1 MTTFDSDLIRRY
13 ARSAPRYASY
23 PSAVRFHTAFDVAA
37 YRRAALLSNAPTPMK
52 PLAAHV
58 HAPLEPAAGYLQRL
72 LLEIE
77 LQGGL
82 FDQRRR
88 LERVHFSAELPAQF
102 TIGRLGRIVTRI
114 AECFSAEESAHREL
128 SIEIDPRSV
137 GRETFPGLA
146 MLGFKRA
153 TLSVKDFADIRQ
165 VKRAFARARAA
176 GLSSLGLDLI
186 YGMSLQTAES
196 FAATLDTLIA
206 MRPDRVAAYA
216 IQPADAEARL
226 RLLALA
232 VERLTAAGYVHVGM
246 SHFALPQDE
255 LTEALRSHTLHR
267 DLQGYSTH
275 AGSDLIGF
283 GVGAI
288 SAIGNIYARNHKNL
302 AAYGAALDHQRLPIE
317 RGVELTVDD
326 LVRREIIERI
336 LCDGALDTR
345 QIEEK
350 YAIDFASYFAGERA
364 QLEQMVTD
372 GLLAK
377 TSDTLAVTENGR
389 FLLRSI
395 AAVFDTHLR
404 GGNGSASVGMI

>member
-1 MTTFDSDLIRRY
+1 
-13 ARSAPRYASY
+13 
-23 PSAVRFHTAFDVAA
+23 
-37 YRRAALLSNAPTPMK
+37 K

-77 LQGGL
+77 LHAGL
-82 FDQRRR
+82 FDQRRT
-88 LERVHFSAELPAQF
+88 LERVHFGAQLPALF

-114 AECFSAEESAHREL
+114 TECFSADESAQREL
-128 SIEIDPRSV
+128 SIEIDPRTV
-137 GRETFPGLA
+137 RRETFAGLA

-153 TLSVKDFADIRQ
+153 TLSVRDFSDIRQ

-176 GLSSLGLDLI
+176 GLAWLGLDLI
-186 YGMSLQTAES
+186 YGMPLQAAER

-216 IQPADAEARL
+216 VQPTDAQARM

-232 VERLTAAGYVHVGM
+232 VERLTAAGYVHIGM

-255 LTEALRSHTLHR
+255 LTEAPRSHTLHWN
-267 DLQGYSTH
+267 LQSYSTH
-275 AGSDLIGF
+275 AGSDLIGL

-288 SAIGNIYARNHKNL
+288 SAIGNTYARSHKDL
-302 AAYGAALDHQRLPIE
+302 AAYQDALDHQRLPIE

-336 LCDGALDTR
+336 LCDGVLDTR

-350 YAIDFASYFAGERA
+350 YALDFASYFARERA
-364 QLEQMVTD
+364 QLEQMIAD
-372 GLLAK
+372 GLLAR
-377 TSDTLAVTENGR
+377 TSDTLSVTENGR
-389 FLLRSI
+389 FFLRSI
-395 AAVFDTHLR
+395 AVVFDTYLC
-404 GGNGSASVGMI
+404 GCNGSTSAGTHNC

>member
-1 MTTFDSDLIRRY
+1 MPTFDSDLIRRY
-13 ARSAPRYASY
+13 ARSAPRYTSY
-23 PSAVRFHTAFDVAA
+23 PAAVRFHTSFDVAA
-37 YRRAALLSNAPTPMK
+37 YRRAAFLSNAQTPMK

-58 HAPLEPAAGYLQRL
+58 HAPPEPAAGYLQRL

-77 LQGGL
+77 LQAGL

-88 LERVHFSAELPAQF
+88 LERVHFGVELPAQL

-114 AECFSAEESAHREL
+114 AECFSADESAQREL

-137 GRETFPGLA
+137 GRETFAGLA
-146 MLGFKRA
+146 MLGFRRA
-153 TLSVKDFADIRQ
+153 TISVKNFADIRQ

-176 GLSSLGLDLI
+176 GLSSLDLDLV
-186 YGMSLQTAES
+186 YGTPLPTAER
-196 FAATLDTLIA
+196 FAATLDALIA

-216 IQPADAEARL
+216 VRPVAAEARL

-232 VERLTAAGYVHVGM
+232 VERLTAAGYVHIGM

-255 LTEALRSHTLHR
+255 LTAALRSHTLHR
-267 DLQGYSTH
+267 SLQGYSTH
-275 AGSDLIGF
+275 TGSDLIGF

-288 SAIGNIYARNHKNL
+288 SAIGNTYARNHKDL
-302 AAYGAALDHQRLPIE
+302 AAYGDALDHQRLPIE

-336 LCDGALDTR
+336 LCDGVLDMR

-350 YAIDFASYFAGERA
+350 YALDFGSYFARERA
-364 QLEQMVTD
+364 QLEQMVAD
-372 GLLAK
+372 GLLAN
-377 TSDTLAVTENGR
+377 TGDMLAVTENGR

-395 AAVFDTHLR
+395 AAVFDT
-404 GGNGSASVGMI
+404 